1 MSVCQSWDQDLGQ
14 KQEIDFFLIL
24 GCWET
29 TWQAPPTSG
38 ARVSLRGMPTDAP
51 WWIHQ
56 RPDLC
61 DPWLADQ
68 HHIQH
73 AC

>member
-61 DPWLADQ
+61 DPWLA
-68 HHIQH
+68 H
-73 AC
+73 